1 MMQFH
6 KALATGFGIGYVRK
20 GGGSV
25 AAAVCCVVWYFSL
38 SGGYSNTVLLAVTL
52 AVVAVG
58 IWCSTEVEPEW
69 GIDSNRVVIDEIAGM
84 GITLLFLPVK
94 IPLIITGFILFRFFD
109 IVKPLFIRRLE
120 ALPGGWGVMLDDV
133 LAGIYANIIL
143 QVIYHAGL
151 FGS

>member
-94 IPLIITGFILFRFFD
+94 IPFIITGFILFRFFD